1 MKEMR
6 RTIFAVGFVSALT
19 GTVLG
24 AAVVMSVGSRS
35 QNRNQDN
42 VELQTAES
50 TGIFQPVAE
59 ELTEETELQV
69 GCDLTAASDIAVES
83 VVHVSNNFV
92 TEQVVYDPWL
102 RLFYGEEAYKIRER
116 RGVATGSGVIVSP
129 EGHIVTNNHVVA
141 HAEKL
146 EVSVGDSKYAATL
159 IGADPSTDLAVIK
172 IEKSG
177 LPYLEFGNSDDL
189 KLGEWVIAVGNPLN
203 LQSTVTAGIVSAKN
217 RNLDLLTSSYNPEEG
232 VFPVESFIQTDAAV
246 NSGNSGGA
254 LVNQSGELVGINTAI
269 ASGTGYYAGY
279 SFAVP
284 SNIVKKVAYDLIK
297 YGEVKRVQLG
307 VNILDNNKDI
317 ATQNAL
323 STDDGILVTG
333 IVEGG
338 NASKSDLKEND
349 VILAVEGMPVNS
361 VAELKGKIA
370 LYKPGDIIKLTVQRS
385 ETKKDIIVTMD

>member
-6 RTIFAVGFVSALT
+6 RTIFAVGLISALT

-24 AAVVMSVGSRS
+24 AAVVMTVDTH
-35 QNRNQDN
+35 RNDQAN
-42 VELQTAES
+42 YAALKAAES
-50 TGIFQPVAE
+50 PGIFQPIAE
-59 ELTEETELQV
+59 ELTEETELHV
-69 GCDLTAASDIAVES
+69 GCDLTVGSDIAVES
-83 VVHVSNNFV
+83 VVHVTNNFV

-116 RGVATGSGVIVSP
+116 RGIATGSGVIVSP

-141 HAEKL
+141 NAEKL
-146 EVSVGDSKYAATL
+146 EVSIGDSKYPATL
-159 IGADPSTDLAVIK
+159 IGTDPSTDLAVIK

-177 LPYLEFGNSDDL
+177 LKYLEFGNSDDL

-217 RNLDLLTSSYNPEEG
+217 RNIDLLTSSYNPDEG

-317 ATQNAL
+317 AVQNSL

-338 NASKSDLKEND
+338 NASKSDLQKND
-349 VILAVEGMPVNS
+349 VILAVEGTTVNS